1 MSRNGCTGSG
11 AGETVGPRSQ
21 HPAGTG
27 GLDRGG
33 ASRYPPQERFPGLL
47 PQGVERVGI
56 FHGDAVGILYTTAAP
71 LILIVQMKYLP

>member
-1 MSRNGCTGSG
+1 MDAG
-11 AGETVGPRSQ
+11 AQGPARPSAQGPSIRSVRV
-21 HPAGTG
+21 

-47 PQGVERVGI
+47 PRGVERVGI
-56 FHGDAVGILYTTAAP
+56 FHGAAVGILYTTAAP